1 MSKTNNW
8 TSVGSLWLS
17 TFAASL
23 LISAYILILA
33 WFNIGSVASDP
44 LEQAAEQACENLIST
59 TVFDSAFGRIGI
71 CDLREES
78 PAKTRSLNTI
88 LSLVRQG
95 IWSSEQYH
103 LPAMQQLAKSDLALL
118 RKLQEELRSKL
129 VSEISKNGQ
138 TYNQVQRILSRSAP
152 PGSRLTFMAIELGAI
167 DSHKEGC
174 FDSDIEARTDEQ
186 KADYVRAGKLL
197 AMTPVAVPFSTP
209 IFFHQ
214 QASKATIAAPSDF
227 ITCENALPTTIL
239 ITAEYES
246 KAKIKKRSQICV
258 ICGDLGRSRR
268 LKNEQASL
276 AKHKSKDSTC
286 LALSFPQGRPLL
298 FNSLADILRS
308 TKFDSHGE
316 WQQVASGSIPGSGRL
331 APPVSPVLTD
341 MDSRDALGIA
351 LYHWLRQMNQPVSPS
366 SLTHTIECQWTRP
379 KFQQALKPRIEP
391 DSDDALGINQE
402 NLAWQTPINSCL
414 ASDSDARAIAFLH
427 KTAPQEVGQ
436 KALAA
441 SFAAAPINYP
451 TSAMPLIVNDQGNPV
466 TAGRQHFDRQLTID
480 LLTEIYGTN
489 LSAQETIATAQLSEI
504 NALKALRQSRNR
516 LVLIQADIA
525 SLRDRVRQE
534 NDPTKEK
541 FLKSEISAMETSLSY
556 EQADQKHFST
566 VLTLA
571 HTAKLNGLSVA
582 QQSYDLC
589 SRLLKVCRNGINR
602 LDDIPGAF
610 LLGKR
615 FIFKPQLVALSEGE
629 IASSTNSTASNN
641 NNNNNSG
648 TIRSPWLSANL
659 KIFGKVQE
667 ITDQPDTKIM
677 AEGRTISERLAE
689 EAPSLPAIP
698 ETIIYDS
705 SLLLKAENQLPNETE
720 KKTAPTS
727 LPSGLPLSLAEYP
740 FRGLPVGEKQLIYY
754 AQKALNSGEKMVMWS
769 TLVRDYVAYQDQGE
783 QQSNGRIG
791 LPVSSNA
798 HGWFSRNEQDDPKLA
813 CEWQLRAPIVIL
825 DQQMKDA
832 LKGVTLTNPKT
843 GQRMPLVPP
852 IGPNLM

>member
-23 LISAYILILA
+23 LISAYILTLA

-71 CDLREES
+71 RDLRSES
-78 PAKTRSLNTI
+78 ALKIRSLNTV

-103 LPAMQQLAKSDLALL
+103 LPVMQQLAKSDLTLL

-138 TYNQVQRILSRSAP
+138 TYNQVQRILSRSAH
-152 PGSRLTFMAIELGAI
+152 PGSHLNFMAIELGAI
-167 DSHKEGC
+167 DNHKEDC
-174 FDSDIEARTDEQ
+174 FDSDIEARPDELNS
-186 KADYVRAGKLL
+186 DYVRAGKLL
-197 AMTPVAVPFSTP
+197 AMAPVAVPFSTP
-209 IFFHQ
+209 IFLHQ
-214 QASKATIAAPSDF
+214 QASKATIVAPRDF
-227 ITCENALPTTIL
+227 IACKNAVPTAIL

-246 KAKIKKRSQICV
+246 KAKVKKRSQICV

-276 AKHKSKDSTC
+276 SKNKSKDSTC

-298 FNSLADILRS
+298 FNSLADLLRS
-308 TKFDSHGE
+308 TRFDGHGE
-316 WQQVASGSIPGSGRL
+316 WQQVASGSIPGAGRL
-331 APPVSPVLTD
+331 APPVSPVLID
-341 MDSRDALGIA
+341 MDSRDALGVA
-351 LYHWLRQMNQPVSPS
+351 LYHWLRQMAQPVSPS
-366 SLTHTIECQWTRP
+366 SLAHTIECQWTKP
-379 KFQQALKPRIEP
+379 KFQPALKTKIEP
-391 DSDDALGINQE
+391 DTDAALEVNQE
-402 NLAWQTPINSCL
+402 NLVWQTPINSCL

-427 KTAPQEVGQ
+427 QTAPQEVGQ

-441 SFAAAPINYP
+441 SFAAAPLNYP
-451 TSAMPLIVNDQGNPV
+451 TSAIPLIVNDQGNAV
-466 TAGRQHFDRQLTID
+466 TAGRQRFDRQLTID

-489 LSAQETIATAQLSEI
+489 LSAQETIATAQISEI
-504 NALKALRQSRNR
+504 NAFKALRQSRNR
-516 LVLIQADIA
+516 LVLIQADLA

-534 NDPTKEK
+534 GDPTKEK

-556 EQADQKHFST
+556 EQADQKRIST
-566 VLTLA
+566 ALTLA

-629 IASSTNSTASNN
+629 IAGSTNSSSG
-641 NNNNNSG
+641 NNSG
-648 TIRSPWLSANL
+648 TIRSAWLAANL

-705 SLLLKAENQLPNETE
+705 SLLLKAEEQQPKETE
-720 KKTAPTS
+720 KKAAPSS
-727 LPSGLPLSLAEYP
+727 LYSSGRGPMSLSEYP
-740 FRGLPVGEKQLIYY
+740 FRGLPVGEKQLVFY
-754 AQKALNSGEKMVMWS
+754 AQKALSSGEKMVMWS
-769 TLVRDYVAYQDQGE
+769 TLVRDYVAHQDQTE
-783 QQSNGRIG
+783 LQSNGRIG
-791 LPVSSNA
+791 QAVSSNT

-825 DQQMKDA
+825 DQHMKDA
-832 LKGVTLTNPKT
+832 LKGATLTNPKT

>member
-71 CDLREES
+71 CDLHEES
-78 PAKTRSLNTI
+78 SAKTRSLNTI

-118 RKLQEELRSKL
+118 HKLQEELRSKL
-129 VSEISKNGQ
+129 VSEISETGQ
-138 TYNQVQRILSRSAP
+138 TFNQVRRILSRSAH
-152 PGSRLTFMAIELGAI
+152 PGSRLTFMTIELGAI
-167 DSHKEGC
+167 DNHKEDC
-174 FDSDIEARTDEQ
+174 FDSDIEARPDEQ

-209 IFFHQ
+209 IFLHQ
-214 QASKATIAAPSDF
+214 QASKATIVAPSDF
-227 ITCENALPTTIL
+227 IACKNALPTAIL

-268 LKNEQASL
+268 LKDGQVSL
-276 AKHKSKDSTC
+276 AKNKSKDSTC
-286 LALSFPQGRPLL
+286 LALSFPQGRPLF
-298 FNSLADILRS
+298 FNSLADLLRS
-308 TKFDSHGE
+308 TRFDGRGE

-331 APPVSPVLTD
+331 APPVSPLLTD

-351 LYHWLRQMNQPVSPS
+351 LYHWLRQLNQPVSPS
-366 SLTHTIECQWTRP
+366 SLTQTIEYQWTKP
-379 KFQQALKPRIEP
+379 KIQPALKPRIEP
-391 DSDDALGINQE
+391 DSDGALEINQE

-427 KTAPQEVGQ
+427 QTAPQEVGQ

-451 TSAMPLIVNDQGNPV
+451 TSAMPLIVNDQGNAV

-504 NALKALRQSRNR
+504 TAFKALRQSRNR
-516 LVLIQADIA
+516 LVLIQADLA

-534 NDPTKEK
+534 SDPTKEK

-556 EQADQKHFST
+556 EQADQKRISAA
-566 VLTLA
+566 LTLA

-629 IASSTNSTASNN
+629 IASSTSSTAS
-641 NNNNNSG
+641 NNNSG

-677 AEGRTISERLAE
+677 AEGRTISERVAE
-689 EAPSLPAIP
+689 EAPSLPAIA

-705 SLLLKAENQLPNETE
+705 SLLQKTEEQRPNGTE
-720 KKTAPTS
+720 KKPAPSTLS
-727 LPSGLPLSLAEYP
+727 SGASGGPLSLSEYP
-740 FRGLPVGEKQLIYY
+740 FRGLPVGEKQLLFYG
-754 AQKALNSGEKMVMWS
+754 QKALSSGEKMVTWS
-769 TLVRDYVAYQDQGE
+769 TLVRDYVAYQAQAE

-791 LPVSSNA
+791 LAISSNT
-798 HGWFSRNEQDDPKLA
+798 HGWFSHNEQEDPKLA

-832 LKGVTLTNPKT
+832 LKGATLTNPKT

>member
-23 LISAYILILA
+23 LISAYILTLA

-44 LEQAAEQACENLIST
+44 LEQAAEQACKNLIST

-71 CDLREES
+71 CDWHAENS
-78 PAKTRSLNTI
+78 VKIRSLNTV

-103 LPAMQQLAKSDLALL
+103 LPAMQQLAKSDLVLL

-138 TYNQVQRILSRSAP
+138 TYDQVQRILSRSAR
-152 PGSRLTFMAIELGAI
+152 PGSRLNFIAIELGAI
-167 DSHKEGC
+167 DNHTEAC
-174 FDSDIEARTDEQ
+174 FDSDIEARQDEL

-197 AMTPVAVPFSTP
+197 AMTPVAVPSSTP
-209 IFFHQ
+209 IFLHQ
-214 QASKATIAAPSDF
+214 QASKATIVAPSDF
-227 ITCENALPTTIL
+227 IACKNTVPTAIL

-246 KAKIKKRSQICV
+246 NAKIKKRSQICV
-258 ICGDLGRSRR
+258 ICGEIGRSRS
-268 LKNEQASL
+268 LKSYPVSL
-276 AKHKSKDSTC
+276 AKNKSKDSTC
-286 LALSFPQGRPLL
+286 LALSFPQGRPVL

-308 TKFDSHGE
+308 TRFGSHGE

-331 APPVSPVLTD
+331 APPVSPLLRD
-341 MDSRDALGIA
+341 MDSRDALGVA
-351 LYHWLRQMNQPVSPS
+351 LYHWLRQLNQPVSPNR
-366 SLTHTIECQWTRP
+366 LTRTIEYQWTKP
-379 KFQQALKPRIEP
+379 NLQPAMKPRIEA
-391 DSDDALGINQE
+391 DGDAALEGNLE
-402 NLAWQTPINSCL
+402 NLVWQTPINSCL

-427 KTAPQEVGQ
+427 QTAPQEVGQ

-441 SFAAAPINYP
+441 SFAAAPLNYP
-451 TSAMPLIVNDQGNPV
+451 TSAIPLIVNDQGNAV

-504 NALKALRQSRNR
+504 NAFKALRQSRNR
-516 LVLIQADIA
+516 LVLIQADLA

-534 NDPTKEK
+534 SDPTKEK
-541 FLKSEISAMETSLSY
+541 FLKTEISAMETSLSY

-566 VLTLA
+566 ALTLA

-615 FIFKPQLVALSEGE
+615 FIFKPQLVALSEEE
-629 IASSTNSTASNN
+629 IAGSTDSSSS
-641 NNNNNSG
+641 NNNSG

-677 AEGRTISERLAE
+677 AEGRTISERVAE
-689 EAPSLPAIP
+689 EAPSLPAIA
-698 ETIIYDS
+698 ETIVYDS
-705 SLLLKAENQLPNETE
+705 SLLIEAEEQRPNETE
-720 KKTAPTS
+720 KKPAPRALSSSTPVS
-727 LPSGLPLSLAEYP
+727 LSEYP
-740 FRGLPVGEKQLIYY
+740 FRGLPLGEKQLVFYG
-754 AQKALNSGEKMVMWS
+754 QKALSSGEKMVTWS
-769 TLVRDYVAYQDQGE
+769 TLIRDYVAHQEQAE

-791 LPVSSNA
+791 LAVSSNT
-798 HGWFSRNEQDDPKLA
+798 HGWFSHNEQDDPKLA
-813 CEWQLRAPIVIL
+813 CEWQLRAPVVIL

-832 LKGVTLTNPKT
+832 LKGATLTNPKT